1 MKVLQLGITYG
12 MGVPSL
18 ARGLDRHPLIASE
31 IIERHKRKYT
41 RFWQWRENAV
51 QVAMLDRRI
60 ESIFGWPL
68 HLSTSPNRRTLYN
81 FPMQSGGS
89 EMLRLATVRL
99 CEAGIVPVMLVHD
112 GILFEEADKERIE
125 HAKEIMLQAGRD
137 VCDGLEIG
145 VAVDQMLEGGARY
158 RDTRPMAIE
167 MWATIMRALQ
177 AVGVAL
183 PKQDA
188 A

>member
-1 MKVLQLGITYG
+1 MKVLQLGISYG

-137 VCDGLEIG
+137 VCVGFEIG

-158 RDTRPMAIE
+158 RDRRPMASQ

-177 AVGVAL
+177 AVGVVL

>member
-1 MKVLQLGITYG
+1 
-12 MGVPSL
+12 
-18 ARGLDRHPLIASE
+18 
-31 IIERHKRKYT
+31 
-41 RFWQWRENAV
+41 
-51 QVAMLDRRI
+51 MLHRRI

-137 VCDGLEIG
+137 VCDGFEIG
-145 VAVDQMLEGGARY
+145 VAVDQVLEGGARY

-167 MWATIMRALQ
+167 MW
-177 AVGVAL
+177 V
-183 PKQDA
+183 
-188 A
+188 

>member
-1 MKVLQLGITYG
+1 
-12 MGVPSL
+12 
-18 ARGLDRHPLIASE
+18 
-31 IIERHKRKYT
+31 
-41 RFWQWRENAV
+41 
-51 QVAMLDRRI
+51 
-60 ESIFGWPL
+60 
-68 HLSTSPNRRTLYN
+68 
-81 FPMQSGGS
+81 
-89 EMLRLATVRL
+89 MLRLATVRL

-137 VCDGLEIG
+137 VCDGFEIG

-158 RDTRPMAIE
+158 RDTRPTAIE